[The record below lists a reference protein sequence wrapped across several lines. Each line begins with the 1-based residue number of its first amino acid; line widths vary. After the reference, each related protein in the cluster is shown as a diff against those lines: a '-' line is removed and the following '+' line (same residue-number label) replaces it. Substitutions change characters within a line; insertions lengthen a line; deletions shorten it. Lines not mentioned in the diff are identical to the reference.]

1 MTSTHLIPGRFA
13 VVGNPI
19 EHSLSPLIHSSFAQQ
34 TGRQIDYRAELVDL
48 DTFETW
54 VTAFFQQGGRGL
66 NVTLPF
72 KTRAYELAHEVSD
85 RARAAGAAN
94 FLAQNAA
101 GQILADNTD
110 GKGMVTDMT
119 DNAGWLLNGARVLVL
134 GAGGAVKG
142 VIPSLLQAAPEC
154 IVVANRTAA
163 RAEALASE
171 WINQSI
177 PVSGGSYELALTTPW
192 DVVVNGTST
201 GLSNEM
207 PALPAEVILAEG
219 CRCFDMAYG
228 KGPTPFMSWGADQ
241 GATAVRDGLGMLVEQ
256 AAESF
261 CLWLGDY
268 PETRPVISALR
279 EHSQAAR

>member
-1 MTSTHLIPGRFA
+1 MTSDHLISGRFA

-19 EHSLSPLIHSSFAQQ
+19 QHSLSPVIHSAFAQQ
-34 TGRQIDYRAELVDL
+34 SGRQIEYRAELVDL
-48 DTFETW
+48 NTFEAW
-54 VTAFFQQGGRGL
+54 VTTFFQQGGRGL

-72 KTRAYELAHEVSD
+72 KTRAYALADEVSD

-119 DNAGWLLNGARVLVL
+119 DNAGWSLNGARVLVL

-142 VIPSLLQAAPEC
+142 VIPSLLQAAPER
-154 IVVANRTAA
+154 IVVANRTSA

-171 WINQSI
+171 WINPST
-177 PVSGGSYELALTTPW
+177 PVSGGSYELALTMPW
-192 DVVVNGTST
+192 DVIVNGTST

-207 PALPAEVILAEG
+207 PALPTGVILAEG
-219 CRCFDMAYG
+219 CCCYDMAYG
-228 KGPTPFMSWGADQ
+228 KGPTPFMSWAAEQ
-241 GATAVRDGLGMLVEQ
+241 GAIAVRDGLGMLVEQ

-268 PETRPVISALR
+268 PETQPVMSALR
-279 EHSQAAR
+279 EHSQAAS